1 MPRKI
6 YVDGIWDLF
15 HRGHVEQFIDLK
27 NLDGEDNY
35 LIVGVISDK
44 DAENYKRKPFYDEKH
59 RKFLVKSCKYVD
71 EVIEN
76 APLILDKDF
85 IDKNNIDLVCH
96 GFSSP
101 EDEKKQEEF
110 FKLPKS
116 LNKFRAVSY
125 HSGISTTQIIQS
137 IRDRK
142 LLVEN
147 VKEERVNENITF
159 CITRKDKRKN

>member
-1 MPRKI
+1 MPGKI

-27 NLDGEDNY
+27 NLDGEENY

-59 RKFLVKSCKYVD
+59 RKFLIKSCKYVD

-85 IDKNNIDLVCH
+85 IDKNSIDLVCRAFH
-96 GFSSP
+96 HRK
-101 EDEKKQEEF
+101 DEKKQEEF
-110 FKLPKS
+110 LNFLKS

-125 HSGISTTQIIQS
+125 HSGISTQIIQS